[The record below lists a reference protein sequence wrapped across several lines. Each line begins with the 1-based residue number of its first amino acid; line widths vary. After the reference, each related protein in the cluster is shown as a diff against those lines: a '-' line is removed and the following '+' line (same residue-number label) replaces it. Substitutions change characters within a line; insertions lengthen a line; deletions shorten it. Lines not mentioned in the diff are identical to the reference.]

1 MIPAADVS
9 TRIDRLADY
18 LAEELKLTG
27 QRWRVLLRAVPRH
40 LFVPARAFAVPGA
53 EGSPAARAID
63 RDADPVSWW
72 DAVYSDMAIITQ
84 RDDGVGDPGS
94 AEGLATCSL
103 SAPGVA
109 VSFLE
114 LLNPEPGQQ
123 VLEIGT
129 GTGWTAAILAADA
142 GDRNVTSIE
151 VDSAL
156 LAAARANL
164 RIAGYAP
171 RLVEGDG
178 ADGLPGEVF
187 DRLHVT
193 CGVSRIPYGWI
204 AQLAPGGVAVMP
216 WMPDGRTGYQV
227 RLTASGDGTA
237 VGTFHGPAGYMM
249 LRAQR
254 TGPTLWHANH
264 VGDADTTTTT
274 LDPRDIATAGEAAR
288 LALTQVPG
296 LVLTVRHDDDG
307 SLSIYLSEAGLPEGS
322 WAACDSGPG
331 GEHSVTQ
338 YGPRRLWDEAENTF
352 RAWVAAGR
360 PGPDKFRLLVT
371 RERQQVQYASA

>member
-1 MIPAADVS
+1 MTPATDVS
-9 TRIDRLADY
+9 ARIDRLADY
-18 LAEELKLTG
+18 LTDELKLTG
-27 QRWRVLLRAVPRH
+27 QRWRILLHAVPRH
-40 LFVPARAFAVPGA
+40 LFVPTRAFAVPGS
-53 EGSPAARAID
+53 EGSPAARAIN

-114 LLNPEPGQQ
+114 LLSPESGQQ
-123 VLEIGT
+123 ILEIGT

-142 GDRNVTSIE
+142 GDGNVTSVEI
-151 VDSAL
+151 DPAL
-156 LAAARANL
+156 LATARANL
-164 RIAGYAP
+164 QVAGYAP

-178 ADGLPGEVF
+178 ADVSHGEVF

-193 CGVSRIPYGWI
+193 CGVSLIPYGWI
-204 AQLAPGGVAVMP
+204 PQLAPGGVAVLP
-216 WMPDGRTGYQV
+216 WMPDGRVGYQV
-227 RLTASGDGTA
+227 RLTAYDDGTA

-254 TGPTLWHANH
+254 TGPARWHADH
-264 VGDADTTTTT
+264 VGDADTTTTS
-274 LDPRDIATAGEAAR
+274 LDPRDIAAAGEAAR

-296 LVLTVRHDDDG
+296 LVLTTRHDDDG
-307 SLSIYLSEAGLPEGS
+307 SLSVYLSEARLPDGS
-322 WAACDSGPG
+322 WAACVSGPG

-338 YGPRRLWDEAENTF
+338 YGPRRLWDETVDTF
-352 RAWVAAGR
+352 RAWDAAGR
-360 PGPDKFRLLVT
+360 PGPDMFRLVVT
-371 RERQQVQYASA
+371 REGQHVQYASA